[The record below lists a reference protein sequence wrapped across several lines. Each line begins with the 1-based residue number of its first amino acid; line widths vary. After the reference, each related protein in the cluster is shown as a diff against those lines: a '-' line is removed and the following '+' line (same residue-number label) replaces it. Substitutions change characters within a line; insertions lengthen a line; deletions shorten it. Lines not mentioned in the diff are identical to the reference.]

1 MNCIIIDD
9 EKVARAIVKTLCS
22 RIDSLSVLEE
32 FSNALGAIKYLNENT
47 VDLIFLDIHMPDF
60 NGLDFIKSLKKPPKI
75 ILITS
80 DSKFAMEAFEYD
92 FMVDYLLKPLEFNS
106 FNKAIEKAYIKE
118 FELGSKSAIAKSIA
132 NVSEN
137 DFYINIDRR
146 LIKIDLPS
154 IYLIEAKGDYIKIKT
169 ENKDYLVHSTM
180 KKIEEKLPRSLFL
193 KIHRSFI
200 INIKKII
207 DIEDNSVLIQKD
219 VIPVSRSKRP
229 ELMKRL
235 DLL

>member
-9 EKVARAIVKTLCS
+9 EKIARVIIRTLCNQ
-22 RIDSLSVLEE
+22 IDSLKILEE
-32 FSNALGAIKYLNENT
+32 FTDAIGAIKYLNENT
-47 VDLIFLDIHMPDF
+47 VDLILLDIHMPNF
-60 NGLDFIKSLKKPPKI
+60 NGLDFIRSLKKPPKI

-80 DSKFAMEAFEYD
+80 DSKFAIEAFEYD
-92 FMVDYLLKPLEFNS
+92 FLVDYLLKPLELDRFK
-106 FNKAIEKAYIKE
+106 KAIDKARAKE
-118 FELGSKSAIAKSIA
+118 LELVSKSATTS
-132 NVSEN
+132 VMEN

-169 ENKDYLVHSTM
+169 DTKDYLVHSTL
-180 KKIEEKLPRSLFL
+180 KKIEEKLPGWLFL